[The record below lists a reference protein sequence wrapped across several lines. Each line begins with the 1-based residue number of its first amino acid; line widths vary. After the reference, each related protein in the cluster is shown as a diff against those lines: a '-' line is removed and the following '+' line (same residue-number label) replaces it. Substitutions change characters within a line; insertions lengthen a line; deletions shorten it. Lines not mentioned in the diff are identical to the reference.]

1 MSFIRVGSALLI
13 FLSLGSTAKAQLS
26 AGPKD
31 GAGLL
36 DYCQTAEIVRQPPE
50 TRGLLGE
57 AKYQEVLRKYYWCLG
72 YVEGKV
78 DAAIFAQAALEAA
91 EHSGVALT
99 GPERN
104 KQSVL
109 KMLQAGCFPLSAK
122 SDDYI
127 FLLNRWLSDHPS
139 RLHESRSVLTAEAF
153 MHLLPCDQ
161 SATKPEQKVT
171 PPKP

>member
-1 MSFIRVGSALLI
+1 MSLTRVGSALLI
-13 FLSLGSTAKAQLS
+13 FLSLGSAAKAQLS

-31 GAGLL
+31 GVGLL
-36 DYCQTAEIVRQPPE
+36 DYCRAAEIVRQPPE

-57 AKYQEVLRKYYWCLG
+57 AAYQEVLRNWCLG

-91 EHSGVALT
+91 DHSGVTMT
-99 GPERN
+99 GPERD

-127 FLLNRWLSDHPS
+127 FLLNRWLSERPN

-153 MHLLPCDQ
+153 IHLLPCDKP
-161 SATKPEQKVT
+161 ATKPEPKAA